1 MKVKDVIGAIERYA
15 PSDTVEEWDNVG
27 LMLGGRERECNGV
40 MTCLDLTFD
49 VAKQAADAGCDLI
62 VTHHPFIFRP
72 VDRLTDD
79 TAKGRTAGFLFA
91 HGISVYS
98 AHTNLD
104 KAEAGLSRTLAK
116 MFGGR
121 EFADGGCG
129 CFASLP
135 ETSAGELASR
145 VAAALGDPGVKV
157 GSPEKTVRRIY
168 VVSGAGGGGDELC
181 EAMRGGDALV
191 TGEVRHHVFTEACEQ
206 GFPVIEFSHYYSE
219 IICCDILK
227 DMIKS
232 AFRDLKVIA
241 AKCGCPYK
249 TLEEL

>member
-1 MKVKDVIGAIERYA
+1 M
-15 PSDTVEEWDNVG
+15 
-27 LMLGGRERECNGV
+27 
-40 MTCLDLTFD
+40 
-49 VAKQAADAGCDLI
+49 
-62 VTHHPFIFRP
+62 
-72 VDRLTDD
+72 
-79 TAKGRTAGFLFA
+79 
-91 HGISVYS
+91 
-98 AHTNLD
+98 
-104 KAEAGLSRTLAK
+104 
-116 MFGGR
+116 
-121 EFADGGCG
+121 
-129 CFASLP
+129 SLP
-135 ETSAGELASR
+135 FPASFQAICQG
-145 VAAALGDPGVKV
+145 VLQTECEYTPLHYAAALGDPGVKV

-241 AKCGCPYK
+241 AKSGCPYK